1 MAYDWLKGVADEY
14 DTIVIGS
21 GLGGLTGANVLAKAG
36 HRVLL
41 LEHHYQFG
49 GLATWFTRKGGHIF
63 DISLHGFP
71 SGMIKSCRKYW
82 TKEIADS
89 IVQLRDIRFVNPQM
103 DVWTTFTRDD
113 YTRVLVEQFRIERP
127 KVEEFFAYLRSMNYY
142 DNNPETTRELFNRFF
157 PGRDDVHRLLMEPIA
172 YANGSTLDDPAITYG
187 IVFSNFMG
195 AGVYTFRGGSDLL
208 IEKMVEELK
217 RNGVECRKRVLVDRI
232 LVEERDGRK
241 VAAGI
246 VAKNGRVIRAKAI
259 LSNANIKNTI
269 FRLAGEDAFPPEFV
283 EAARAVRI
291 NSSSCQVYLG
301 IRKGESIPHIGD
313 LVFTSDAPMFSS
325 EELTDFHTSSR
336 TFSVYYP
343 DTRPGSDRYTVV
355 VSLNGRYPDWSKLT
369 ESEYANHKNRLIEES
384 IVALERFIPGVRTKI
399 DWTEAATPRT
409 IERYT
414 THLGGTS
421 FGTKFEGLKVSMDL
435 SDKLPGLYHAGSV
448 GIIMS
453 GWLGTINY
461 GVITAN
467 KIDKFLFAE
476 KQRAAPVAAASLT
489 PANPLMPSVTD
500 LIPHR
505 PPFLFVDEIVSEGPD
520 TLVARRTWRADED
533 FYRGHYPGAPITPG
547 VLLCEAVFQ
556 TGALFMARQAQAAG
570 TGSASG
576 VPLLAKI
583 SDVRFRNP
591 VYPGDTITIEVK
603 RKEVLGGFTM
613 MSGTVKAG
621 EKRILTVEFA
631 VAWKTPEGSAPKAP

>member
-14 DTIVIGS
+14 DVIVIGS

-71 SGMIKSCRKYW
+71 VGMIKSCRKYW

-89 IVQLRDIRFVNPQM
+89 IVQLKDVRFVNPQM
-103 DVWTTFTRDD
+103 DVWTTFTRED
-113 YTRVLVEQFRIERP
+113 YTRVLVEQFGLDRAH
-127 KVEEFFAYLRSMNYY
+127 VEKFYDHLRSMNFY
-142 DNNPETTRELFNRFF
+142 DNNPETTGQMLERFF
-157 PGRDDVHRLLMEPIA
+157 PGRDDVKRLLMEPIA

-195 AGVYTFRGGSDLL
+195 AGVYTFRGGSDVL

-217 RNGVECRKRVLVDRI
+217 KNGVELRKKVLVDRI

-241 VAAGI
+241 VACGI
-246 VAKNGRVIRAKAI
+246 VAKNGRVIRAKAV
-259 LSNANIKNTI
+259 LSNANIKNTV
-269 FRLAGEDAFPPEFV
+269 FRLAGAEHLPGDFV
-283 EAARAVRI
+283 AAAQAVRI

-313 LVFTSDAPMFSS
+313 LVFTSENPKFSS
-325 EELTDFHTSSR
+325 AELTDFKTTSR

-355 VSLNGRYPDWSKLT
+355 VSLNGQYGDWQKL
-369 ESEYANHKNRLIEES
+369 SEEAYDREKQRLIEES
-384 IVALERFIPGVRTKI
+384 IVALERYIPGVRAKI
-399 DWTEAATPRT
+399 DWKEAATPRT

-414 THLGGTS
+414 THFGGTS
-421 FGTKFEGLKVSMDL
+421 FGTKFEGLKVSMEL
-435 SDKLPGLYHAGSV
+435 PDKLPGLYHAGSV

-461 GVITAN
+461 GVIVAN
-467 KIDKFLFAE
+467 KIDKYLFA
-476 KQRAAPVAAASLT
+476 QRTAMPLASTAIAQPAAP
-489 PANPLMPSVTD
+489 
-500 LIPHR
+500 
-505 PPFLFVDEIVSEGPD
+505 
-520 TLVARRTWRADED
+520 
-533 FYRGHYPGAPITPG
+533 
-547 VLLCEAVFQ
+547 
-556 TGALFMARQAQAAG
+556 
-570 TGSASG
+570 
-576 VPLLAKI
+576 
-583 SDVRFRNP
+583 
-591 VYPGDTITIEVK
+591 
-603 RKEVLGGFTM
+603 
-613 MSGTVKAG
+613 
-621 EKRILTVEFA
+621 
-631 VAWKTPEGSAPKAP
+631 

>member
-14 DTIVIGS
+14 DVIVIGS

-71 SGMIKSCRKYW
+71 VGMVKSCRKYW

-89 IVQLRDIRFVNPQM
+89 IVQLKDIRFVNPQM
-103 DVWTTFTRDD
+103 DVWTTFTRED
-113 YTRVLVEQFRIERP
+113 YTRVLVDQFRLERAH
-127 KVEEFFAYLRSMNYY
+127 VERFYDHLRAMNFY
-142 DNNPETTRELFNRFF
+142 DNNPETTGEMLERFF
-157 PGRDDVHRLLMEPIA
+157 PGRDDVKRLLMEPIA

-195 AGVYTFRGGSDLL
+195 SGVYTFRGGSDLL
-208 IEKMVEELK
+208 IEKMVAELRK
-217 RNGVECRKRVLVDRI
+217 NGVEVRKKVMVDRI

-246 VAKNGRVIRAKAI
+246 VASNGRVIRAKAI
-259 LSNANIKNTI
+259 LSNANLKNTI
-269 FRLAGEDAFPPEFV
+269 FRLAGETNFPADYV
-283 EAARAVRI
+283 AAAQAVRI

-301 IRKGESIPHIGD
+301 IRKGETIPHIGD
-313 LVFTSDAPMFSS
+313 LVFTSENPHFTS
-325 EELTDFHTSSR
+325 EELTDFHTTSR

-343 DTRPGSDRYTVV
+343 ETRPGSDRYTVV
-355 VSLNGRYPDWSKLT
+355 VSLNSRYADWQKLDEPT
-369 ESEYANHKNRLIEES
+369 YEREKQRLVEES
-384 IVALERFIPGVRTKI
+384 ITALERYIPGVRAKI
-399 DWTEAATPRT
+399 DWSEAATPRT

-414 THLGGTS
+414 THVGGTS

-435 SDKLPGLYHAGSV
+435 SEKLPGLYHAGSV

-467 KIDKFLFAE
+467 KIDQFLFN
-476 KQRAAPVAAASLT
+476 QRAQPAATTA
-489 PANPLMPSVTD
+489 
-500 LIPHR
+500 
-505 PPFLFVDEIVSEGPD
+505 
-520 TLVARRTWRADED
+520 
-533 FYRGHYPGAPITPG
+533 
-547 VLLCEAVFQ
+547 
-556 TGALFMARQAQAAG
+556 
-570 TGSASG
+570 
-576 VPLLAKI
+576 
-583 SDVRFRNP
+583 
-591 VYPGDTITIEVK
+591 
-603 RKEVLGGFTM
+603 
-613 MSGTVKAG
+613 
-621 EKRILTVEFA
+621 
-631 VAWKTPEGSAPKAP
+631 